1 MESAKRFTR
10 YEEVGIKLNY
20 TPIITADGGVDAKI
34 HAEVKYTDYGFGN
47 ESL

>member
-1 MESAKRFTR
+1 MESASDLPAMKT
-10 YEEVGIKLNY
+10 VGIKLNY